1 MSFFN
6 KQKKRKLYQQWVEK
20 SGLPPVSVPG
30 ELEPD
35 GLGPEDLRTE
45 DLRTEE
51 DFYEPA
57 PRRRSTFVVH
67 LTMGHLQILLLII
80 AALLIFSAVMTT
92 ALIMS
97 SC

>member
-6 KQKKRKLYQQWVEK
+6 KQKKRKLYQQWVDK
-20 SGLPPVSVPG
+20 SGLPPESIPR

-35 GLGPEDLRTE
+35 GIESEGLQN
-45 DLRTEE
+45 EE

-57 PRRRSTFVVH
+57 PRGRSTFVVH
-67 LTMGHLQILLLII
+67 LTMRHLQILLLII
-80 AALLIFSAVMTT
+80 AVLLIFSAVMTT

>member
-6 KQKKRKLYQQWVEK
+6 KQKKRKLYQQWVDK
-20 SGLPPVSVPG
+20 SGLPPESIPG
-30 ELEPD
+30 EL
-35 GLGPEDLRTE
+35 GPEGAETG

-51 DFYEPA
+51 DLYQPA
-57 PRRRSTFVVH
+57 PRGRSTFVVH
-67 LTMGHLQILLLII
+67 LTMRHLQILLLII

>member
-6 KQKKRKLYQQWVEK
+6 KQKKRKLYQQWVDK
-20 SGLPPVSVPG
+20 SGLPPESIPQ

-35 GLGPEDLRTE
+35 NMESDDLQSED
-45 DLRTEE
+45 DL
-51 DFYEPA
+51 YEPM
-57 PRRRSTFVVH
+57 PRGRSTFVVH
-67 LTMGHLQILLLII
+67 LTMRHLQILLLII
-80 AALLIFSAVMTT
+80 AVLLVFSAVMTT

>member
-6 KQKKRKLYQQWVEK
+6 RQKKRKLYQQWVDK
-20 SGLPPVSVPG
+20 SGLPPDSIPR

-35 GLGPEDLRTE
+35 GVESEDLSTE
-45 DLRTEE
+45 D
-51 DFYEPA
+51 DFYEPT
-57 PRRRSTFVVH
+57 PRGRSTFVVH
-67 LTMGHLQILLLII
+67 LTMRHLQILLLII
-80 AALLIFSAVMTT
+80 AVLLIFSAVMTT